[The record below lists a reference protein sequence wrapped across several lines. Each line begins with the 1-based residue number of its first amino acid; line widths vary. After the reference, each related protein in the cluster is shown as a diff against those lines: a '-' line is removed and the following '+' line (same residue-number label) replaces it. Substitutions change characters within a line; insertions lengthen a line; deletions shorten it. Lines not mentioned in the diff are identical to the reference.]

1 MKKLLSLILCLSI
14 LMGCGLVT
22 VNAAEDN
29 LVIDVANDLHYS
41 YTSNNGFSKKLNADD
56 PYAHI
61 SSSGQ
66 LYVESKAVISAFLA
80 KAAADESEVVIL
92 PGDLTDGGRADEH
105 LAFSAMLREFEK
117 NSGKQVYVV
126 PGNHDFS
133 NKRTSVA
140 QFKEYYSELGY
151 NQAIAQDSLSA
162 SYVAELSDD
171 YRLLAIDSTDH
182 GVGGGCGLTKDRVQW
197 IKQQAQQAQ
206 KDGKKMIAMLHHNL
220 LTHLVLIN
228 IVNPGS
234 VAVDELGLKEIFAQY
249 GVKYIFTAHTHEHDI
264 ASYVG
269 QNGETI
275 YDAVTGSLSS
285 YPLPYRTV
293 TFGEKVKFETN
304 HIEEIDLS
312 LVKGL
317 ENINSEAQK
326 LIKTNLQEYSRICV
340 FEGVRNA
347 ANGYFVSPSRVKSL
361 LNITAESDP
370 DMSALIDKLVPAIKE
385 AMNMPVY
392 KKDETAGMSIERIL
406 EAYGVTIPDSRY
418 YDMLD
423 VAVTVYEAHVAGDE
437 NYPAYSKE
445 VVLASKGI
453 GAMLIHILKDV
464 TAKEYT
470 QAIEFVCKLLGVDV
484 PVNLIGYAGDA
495 IDRFEG
501 IELVVSTAILPLIL
515 KVSVDDAPADCN
527 VTLPGYAELI
537 EAPEAEKTFWEKIQD
552 FFIKIFEFVMSLFAF
567 I

>member
-1 MKKLLSLILCLSI
+1 MDFIEEML
-14 LMGCGLVT
+14 
-22 VNAAEDN
+22 
-29 LVIDVANDLHYS
+29 ND
-41 YTSNNGFSKKLNADD
+41 
-56 PYAHI
+56 
-61 SSSGQ
+61 
-66 LYVESKAVISAFLA
+66 E
-80 KAAADESEVVIL
+80 EVV
-92 PGDLTDGGRADEH
+92 
-105 LAFSAMLREFEK
+105 
-117 NSGKQVYVV
+117 GK
-126 PGNHDFS
+126 
-133 NKRTSVA
+133 
-140 QFKEYYSELGY
+140 
-151 NQAIAQDSLSA
+151 
-162 SYVAELSDD
+162 
-171 YRLLAIDSTDH
+171 YRSID
-182 GVGGGCGLTKDRVQW
+182 
-197 IKQQAQQAQ
+197 
-206 KDGKKMIAMLHHNL
+206 
-220 LTHLVLIN
+220 
-228 IVNPGS
+228 
-234 VAVDELGLKEIFAQY
+234 
-249 GVKYIFTAHTHEHDI
+249 
-264 ASYVG
+264 
-269 QNGETI
+269 
-275 YDAVTGSLSS
+275 
-285 YPLPYRTV
+285 
-293 TFGEKVKFETN
+293 ETN
-304 HIEEIDLS
+304 HTPSSHGMRHIMGVVDLAERIGKIFGFSEREILILKTIEVLHDIGQ
-312 LVKGL
+312 VG
-317 ENINSEAQK
+317 
-326 LIKTNLQEYSRICV
+326 
-340 FEGVRNA
+340 GVRA
-347 ANGYFVSPSRVKSL
+347 GHWFKSADFAREYLPSK
-361 LNITAESDP
+361 NIFTEEELEMIYSAISTHDEFLDYSKFENKY
-370 DMSALIDKLVPAIKE
+370 SWFTALIDKLVPAIKE

-484 PVNLIGYAGDA
+484 PANLIGYAGDA